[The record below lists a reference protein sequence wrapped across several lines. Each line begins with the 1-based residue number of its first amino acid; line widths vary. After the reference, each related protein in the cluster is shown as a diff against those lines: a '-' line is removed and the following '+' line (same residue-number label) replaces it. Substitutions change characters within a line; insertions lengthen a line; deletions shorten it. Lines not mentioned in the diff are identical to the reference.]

1 MTRPAS
7 IRQAVERAKDLRTFS
22 FELKDFLHEFERDPA
37 YDRVRE
43 EPEIL
48 SQRFPDGGVADA
60 WAAAV
65 ADALAERLQRW
76 GPDWTRKPERRL
88 RHPWFATP
96 GSSMRACLL
105 LESPGAFR
113 ERNLFVTANV
123 LSVA

>member
-1 MTRPAS
+1 MMRPAS
-7 IRQAVERAKDLRTFS
+7 IRQVVERATDLGTFS

-37 YDRVRE
+37 YERLRD

-48 SQRFPDGGVADA
+48 ALKFPQGDIADA

-65 ADALAERLQRW
+65 ADALSERLQRW
-76 GPDWTRKPERRL
+76 GPDWTRRAERRL
-88 RHPWFATP
+88 RDPWFATP
-96 GSSMRACLL
+96 GPAMRACLL
-105 LESPGAFR
+105 LESPAAFR

>member
-7 IRQAVERAKDLRTFS
+7 IREVVQRATDLRTFS

-37 YDRVRE
+37 CSRLRE

-48 SQRFPDGGVADA
+48 APRFPQGEIADA

-65 ADALAERLQRW
+65 ADALAERLHKW
-76 GPDWTRKPERRL
+76 GPDWTRRPERRL
-88 RHPWFATP
+88 RDPWFATP
-96 GSSMRACLL
+96 GPAMRACLL
-105 LESPGAFR
+105 LESPTAFR